1 MLNIEDSLEKFKTE
15 NGKNEFNEVLETDYV
30 SYLIMYYSHVEDDLI
45 TKLYSIYMTEPD
57 PDQFA
62 ALKQRLVAH
71 IPPEEHEYLDLTH
84 AFINES
90 SKDCPVEMNGGESYD
105 PFVDTENSVHIIDM
119 IQAYS
124 TMSDDTEE

>member
-57 PDQFA
+57 PDQFV
-62 ALKQRLVAH
+62 ALKQKLVAH
-71 IPPEEHEYLDLTH
+71 IPPEEHEYLDQTH

-90 SKDCPVEMNGGESYD
+90 SKDCPVEINGGESYD
-105 PFVDTENSVHIIDM
+105 SFVDT
-119 IQAYS
+119 
-124 TMSDDTEE
+124 